1 MVVVAIIV
9 IVAGCIAMV
18 ASGIRQLE
26 EETMNRI
33 SYLLSTVLGLVTFRY
48 FGYDIVRML
57 YSGVPT
63 AEELGGKVYLQLS
76 INALPLLVCII
87 CIYIIILN
95 IVGFLGTA
103 IGESLG
109 D

>member
-1 MVVVAIIV
+1 MVAIIA
-9 IVAGCIAMV
+9 IIAGMITMFV
-18 ASGIRQLE
+18 SGMKKVE
-26 EETMNRI
+26 EETMNRV
-33 SYLLSTVLGLVTFRY
+33 SYVLSALLGFVTFRN
-48 FGYDIVRML
+48 FGYNIVRML

-87 CIYIIILN
+87 CVLVIILN
-95 IVGFLGTA
+95 ISGYLGTA